1 MEKTYNIKNK
11 QTGYI
16 FNMSKA
22 DCDRLVLEEPY
33 NFEVVDKD
41 YVSPIK
47 EEPKETPTFKK
58 VVVEDKPKA
67 LEDYSV
73 PELKEYL
80 TKNNVEFKSSAKKA
94 ELLELA
100 LNYNELECEKAEKT
114 RLLLEKADKYGVEYT
129 DKTSDNELE
138 TAIIEKLTAIV
149 KEKDIELTQNPV
161 TIDYLEDLLKDNEE

>member
-11 QTGYI
+11 QTGYV

-22 DCDRLVLEEPY
+22 DCDRLVLDEPY
-33 NFEVVDKD
+33 NFEVIDKD

-47 EEPKETPTFKK
+47 SEAKETSTFKK
-58 VVVEDKPKA
+58 VVVEAKVKS
-67 LEDYSV
+67 LEDYTIN
-73 PELKEYL
+73 ELKEYL
-80 TKNNVEFKSSAKKA
+80 TKNNIEFKSGAKKA

-100 LNYNELECEKAEKT
+100 LKVGTNESDLKQ
-114 RLLLEKADKYGVEYT
+114 KADKYGVEYT
-129 DKTSDNELE
+129 DKTSDSELE

-161 TIDYLEDLLKDNEE
+161 TIDYLEDLLKENEE

>member
-1 MEKTYNIKNK
+1 MEKTYNIRNK

-22 DCDRLVLEEPY
+22 DCDRLVTEEPY
-33 NFEVVDKD
+33 NFEVVDKN
-41 YVSPIK
+41 YVSPVNTETK
-47 EEPKETPTFKK
+47 KTPTFKK
-58 VVVEDKPKA
+58 VVVEDKPKT

-80 TKNNVEFKSSAKKA
+80 TKNNVDFKSSAKKA

-100 LNYNELECEKAEKT
+100 LNYNKLAAEKAEKT

-129 DKTSDNELE
+129 VETTDEELE
-138 TAIIEKLTAIV
+138 NAIIEKLTAIV
-149 KEKDIELTQNPV
+149 TEKEVEIEQSPA
-161 TIDYLEDLLKDNEE
+161 TIEYLEDLLKDDEE

>member
-58 VVVEDKPKA
+58 VVVEDKPKV

-80 TKNNVEFKSSAKKA
+80 TKNNIEFKSNAKKA
-94 ELLELA
+94 ELLTIFQQQNRNGQQQQVISNVLKILLQFTNIWGLLPFFMRTA
-100 LNYNELECEKAEKT
+100 LNY
-114 RLLLEKADKYGVEYT
+114 
-129 DKTSDNELE
+129 
-138 TAIIEKLTAIV
+138 
-149 KEKDIELTQNPV
+149 
-161 TIDYLEDLLKDNEE
+161 

>member
-1 MEKTYNIKNK
+1 MEKTYNINNK

-41 YVSPIK
+41 YVSPLQK
-47 EEPKETPTFKK
+47 EPKETPTFKK

-80 TKNNVEFKSSAKKA
+80 TKNNIEFKSSAKKA

-100 LNYNELECEKAEKT
+100 LKVGTNESSL
-114 RLLLEKADKYGVEYT
+114 RDKADEYGVEYT
-129 DKTSDNELE
+129 EETSDSELE
-138 TAIIEKLTAIV
+138 TAIIEKLVSIA

>member
-58 VVVEDKPKA
+58 VVVEDKPKV

-80 TKNNVEFKSSAKKA
+80 TKNTIEIKSNAKKA
-94 ELLELA
+94 ELLTIFQQQNRNGQQQQVISNVLKILLQFTNIWGLLPFFMRTA
-100 LNYNELECEKAEKT
+100 LNY
-114 RLLLEKADKYGVEYT
+114 
-129 DKTSDNELE
+129 
-138 TAIIEKLTAIV
+138 
-149 KEKDIELTQNPV
+149 
-161 TIDYLEDLLKDNEE
+161 

>member
-41 YVSPIK
+41 YISPLQ
-47 EEPKETPTFKK
+47 EESKKTPTFKK
-58 VVVEDKPKA
+58 VVVDDKPKA

-80 TKNNVEFKSSAKKA
+80 TKNNIEFKSSAKKT
-94 ELLELA
+94 ELLDLA
-100 LNYNELECEKAEKT
+100 IKGGAKESDLKK
-114 RLLLEKADKYGVEYT
+114 KADKYGVEYT
-129 DKTSDNELE
+129 NETSDSELE
-138 TAIIEKLTAIV
+138 TAIIEKLGAIV
-149 KEKDIELTQNPV
+149 KEKNIELNQNPV
-161 TIDYLEDLLKDNEE
+161 TIDYLEGLLKDNEE